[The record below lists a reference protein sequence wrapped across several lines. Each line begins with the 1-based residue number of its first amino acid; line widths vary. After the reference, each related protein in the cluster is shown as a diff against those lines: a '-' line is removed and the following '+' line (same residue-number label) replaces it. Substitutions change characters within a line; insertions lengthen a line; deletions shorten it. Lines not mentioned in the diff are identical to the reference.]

1 VSYDD
6 QRARWV
12 ALRADQDLIDRAAAR
27 LRHETAQDQYRGLRD
42 PQVAFGFAAVLDEL
56 SRHLR
61 DLDEAL
67 RPRVVELCREAR
79 GEVIRRQTAGAPSSR
94 RRN

>member
-1 VSYDD
+1 VPLVGGGVPAQGDRD
-6 QRARWV
+6 RDPGWLLRWA
-12 ALRADQDLIDRAAAR
+12 ALRADQDVIDSAAAR

-42 PQVAFGFAAVLDEL
+42 PQVAFGLASILDEL

-67 RPRVVELCREAR
+67 RRRVVKLCSELLRA
-79 GEVIRRQTAGAPSSR
+79 
-94 RRN
+94 N

>member
-6 QRARWV
+6 QRARWA

-27 LRHETAQDQYRGLRD
+27 LRHETGQDQYRGLRD
-42 PQVAFGFAAVLDEL
+42 PQVAFGLASILDEL

-61 DLDEAL
+61 DLDGAL
-67 RPRVVELCREAR
+67 RRRVVKLCSELLKAN
-79 GEVIRRQTAGAPSSR
+79 GSRRQTRSCGGPHL
-94 RRN
+94 

>member
-1 VSYDD
+1 MLYEAQRRGYERYDE
-6 QRARWV
+6 QRARWA

-27 LRHETAQDQYRGLRD
+27 LRHETAQDQYAGLRN
-42 PQVAFGFAAVLDEL
+42 PQVAFGFASILDEL

-67 RPRVVELCREAR
+67 RCRVVELCTELLRA
-79 GEVIRRQTAGAPSSR
+79 
-94 RRN
+94 N